1 MRCGA
6 LALLMLSL
14 GCTGTTLRSGTP
26 PGVAPSG
33 YDRRWHS
40 SFLFGAIDIHGPY
53 ALSRICPKGWSEV
66 QVGPDEFTILAGLLT
81 LFIYSPSRVTVVC
94 TAVPGTSPPELPKL
108 STFTR

>member
-1 MRCGA
+1 
-6 LALLMLSL
+6 
-14 GCTGTTLRSGTP
+14 
-26 PGVAPSG
+26 
-33 YDRRWHS
+33 
-40 SFLFGAIDIHGPY
+40 LFGAIDIHGPY

-66 QVGPDEFTILAGLLT
+66 QVGPDEFTILAGLFT